1 MGFDNKYFTQAENEL
16 NEIRLRNYRLQGS
29 RENEIYEKYADI
41 AAINRRLLSTSGRL
55 LMLIADKNGD
65 ISEKLESLKK
75 ENLSLQQDMKT
86 ALKKYGYPENYLD
99 PIYSC
104 PVCKDKGTV
113 NGRRCSCFMNMV
125 KKAAADDLNS
135 TSPLKLS
142 SFDEF
147 DLSLYDDTEQT
158 RLGAT
163 ARKIMAKNLSVCRE
177 YAENFHIPYTSL
189 LIRGRTGLGKTHL
202 SLSIASV
209 VLEKGYSVIYC
220 SAPDIFRK
228 LEREQFGNAQ
238 SDTDTLEMLIKT
250 DLLVLDDLGAE
261 FDSKFYRSALYNIIN
276 DRMNY
281 SLPMII
287 NTNYELAELEERYG
301 ERIYS
306 RMATMDKPIFIGS
319 DIRAIKKRRQ

>member
-1 MGFDNKYFTQAENEL
+1 
-16 NEIRLRNYRLQGS
+16 
-29 RENEIYEKYADI
+29 
-41 AAINRRLLSTSGRL
+41 
-55 LMLIADKNGD
+55 
-65 ISEKLESLKK
+65 
-75 ENLSLQQDMKT
+75 
-86 ALKKYGYPENYLD
+86 
-99 PIYSC
+99 
-104 PVCKDKGTV
+104 
-113 NGRRCSCFMNMV
+113 MNMV
-125 KKAAADDLNS
+125 KKAAADELNS

-158 RLGAT
+158 KLGAT
-163 ARKIMAKNLSVCRE
+163 ARKVMAKNLSICRE
-177 YAENFHIPYTSL
+177 YAENFHLPYTSL

-209 VLEKGYSVIYC
+209 VLQKGYSVIYC

-238 SDTDTLEMLIKT
+238 GDADTLEMLIKT

-276 DRMNY
+276 DRINY

-306 RMATMDKPIFIGS
+306 RMATMDMPIFIGS
-319 DIRAIKKRRQ
+319 DIRAIRKRRQ